1 MRRVFAATSIL
12 LFFSVNLAAQ
22 RTDFEAKIR
31 RHRSVEKRVLVDKLG
46 TLTFDDSARRLS
58 FKSEAGDDLDIGYDD
73 IGKAIFEVTSHMRA
87 GAVSQGIKALGLPG
101 LIAGTAI
108 AGGHVNNYWLYL
120 DYKDHGSDQSVLLEV
135 PKEFSAQ
142 VIDKANAAFGPQVT
156 ITNFAE
162 KGIPIKVEELK
173 AFESKQA
180 LKVDKHL
187 HPLPELKAD
196 KATIV
201 VVCPPLAARYAG
213 KGNQFKLHANDQIV
227 AVNRMGTYSFAYLDP
242 GKYRLVSQTE
252 NANGFD
258 MDLEAGQEYF
268 FLQNTFQGV
277 FKAETTLSRD
287 SRELAMYLL
296 DGSYYSEWKD
306 KKK

>member
-1 MRRVFAATSIL
+1 
-12 LFFSVNLAAQ
+12 
-22 RTDFEAKIR
+22 
-31 RHRSVEKRVLVDKLG
+31 
-46 TLTFDDSARRLS
+46 
-58 FKSEAGDDLDIGYDD
+58 
-73 IGKAIFEVTSHMRA
+73 
-87 GAVSQGIKALGLPG
+87 
-101 LIAGTAI
+101 
-108 AGGHVNNYWLYL
+108 
-120 DYKDHGSDQSVLLEV
+120 VLLEV

-142 VIDKANAAFGPQVT
+142 VIEKANAAFGPQVT

-213 KGNQFKLHANDQIV
+213 KGNQFKLHANYQIV